1 MEEQKARGTSQRPRA
16 GDTEGAG
23 ASPDPPSQRHSK
35 VPGWRLGSWAPSP
48 APDAWP
54 LTAGVTESTLPFLD
68 GRCEQELSSP
78 PTEHTTCNAFRHG
91 RSLRRTQAMGQH
103 QSKGIFQLRTSLR
116 VPKLHLGSF
125 LLKKKKPFIPLKK
138 DLFFS
143 LKKKRKK
150 CQGFYSHSVH
160 ECTVMNY
167 IFTCLKLQ
175 VFTCGRRQSF
185 FS

>member
-1 MEEQKARGTSQRPRA
+1 MEAWKLGTFPGPRCLAFNRRSYRVHSPILRWTMRA
-16 GDTEGAG
+16 GALISSDRAHNV
-23 ASPDPPSQRHSK
+23 QR
-35 VPGWRLGSWAPSP
+35 VQARAQP
-48 APDAWP
+48 APNASDEAAP
-54 LTAGVTESTLPFLD
+54 
-68 GRCEQELSSP
+68 EQRDHSAEDQP
-78 PTEHTTCNAFRHG
+78 
-91 RSLRRTQAMGQH
+91 M
-103 QSKGIFQLRTSLR
+103 R